1 MSEADSA
8 GGATASG
15 GIDEEEGGDTFSGR
29 LGLIFATIGAAIGTG
44 NIWRFP
50 RMVGAN
56 GGGSFLVPWLIFL
69 FVWSVPLIIAE
80 FAIGKRSRV
89 GTVGSFRIFAGRRFA
104 WMGLWTAWISTAIG
118 FYYAVVTGWCLNYFR
133 LAVSGG
139 LNSSVD
145 TTEVWNNFLAN
156 PGLVIFFQFLAV
168 IITMAAIWKGAKA
181 IEKVNVTLMVSLFI
195 LLFAALIL
203 ALIMDFEDGTLD
215 GFVYMFTIQPEYL
228 VKPETWINGLAQS
241 AWSCSAGMGMAI
253 TYSVYMRKD
262 EDTTLNAATMCLA
275 NNSISIIAGLTV
287 MMAVFSVLAD
297 PLSAVSGGSS
307 AITFLVLPEVFA
319 QAPGGPIVQ
328 VTMVAM
334 FFLALSFAALTSMIS
349 TVELCVRN
357 FVDHGI
363 DRNVAVPATGA
374 AIFLFG
380 LPSAALWILID
391 DSTGVAFPQ
400 FLEVQDHIW
409 GYGLMF
415 SGLFIAYSIWKYGWS
430 RYRVWQDENGLT
442 GFNFRDYLDHG
453 VSSFRDDF
461 INTGDNDWW
470 IGKWWDYI
478 MYLGFP
484 LMFSVLMI
492 SYFGDLLFNVHEP
505 WNPTNPHGISIILLF
520 WGITAGIFIS
530 LNRYVL
536 VNKMVRTGGEGF
548 PLWIIS
554 GDWRL
559 EPRPLYRNVP
569 AGADAAVEML
579 PGGDDPFILHAGD
592 DLPPTFIDDDG
603 KEWQTSGP
611 GGSGGGSVGGGSS
624 ASVIDAE
631 IA

>member
-1 MSEADSA
+1 MSE
-8 GGATASG
+8 
-15 GIDEEEGGDTFSGR
+15 EGSDQFSGR

-69 FVWSVPLIIAE
+69 FLWSVPLIIAE
-80 FAIGKRSRV
+80 FALGKRSRT
-89 GTVGSFRIFAGRRFA
+89 GTVGTFRIFAGNRFA

-118 FYYAVVTGWCLNYFR
+118 FYYAVVTGWCINYFQTAIR
-133 LAVSGG
+133 GG
-139 LNSSVD
+139 LGSEVD
-145 TTEVWNNFLAN
+145 TVEVWNSFLNN
-156 PGLVIFFQFLAV
+156 PLEVVFFQAIAV
-168 IITMAAIWKGAKA
+168 AITMLAIWKGAKA
-181 IEKVNVTLMVSLFI
+181 IEKVNVGLMISLFV
-195 LLFAALIL
+195 LLFAALFL
-203 ALIMDFEDGTLD
+203 AFVMDLDDGSLD
-215 GFVYMFTIQPEYL
+215 GFVYMFSIQPEYL
-228 VKPETWINGLAQS
+228 MQPETWINGLSQS

-287 MMAVFSVLAD
+287 MMAVFAVVDD
-297 PLSAVSGGSS
+297 PLAAVSGGSS

-328 VTMVAM
+328 LTMVTM

-363 DRNVAVPATGA
+363 DRPKAVGFTSI

-380 LPSAALWILID
+380 LPSAGLWILVD
-391 DSTGVAFPQ
+391 DSTGVVFPQ

-415 SGLFIAYSIWKYGWS
+415 SGLFIAYSIWKYGWN
-430 RYRVWQDENGLT
+430 RYRVWQEENDIS
-442 GFNFRDYLDHG
+442 GFDYRDYLDHG

-484 LMFSVLMI
+484 LMFSVLI
-492 SYFGDLLFNVHEP
+492 LSYFGDMLVNVENP
-505 WNPTNPHGISIILLF
+505 WDPSNANGISIILLF
-520 WGITAGIFIS
+520 WGVTAGLFIG
-530 LNRYVL
+530 LNRYIL
-536 VNKMVRTGGEGF
+536 VNRMVPTTDDF
-548 PLWIIS
+548 WLLAILS
-554 GDWRL
+554 GNYRL

-569 AGADAAVEML
+569 EGADVSIETL
-579 PGGDDPFILHAGD
+579 PGGDDPYIVQAGENLPATFVD
-592 DLPPTFIDDDG
+592 DYGETRSHTGATL
-603 KEWQTSGP
+603 
-611 GGSGGGSVGGGSS
+611 
-624 ASVIDAE
+624 DAE
-631 IA
+631 LV

>member
-1 MSEADSA
+1 MA
-8 GGATASG
+8 
-15 GIDEEEGGDTFSGR
+15 EGGSDEFSGR

-69 FVWSVPLIIAE
+69 FLWSVPLIIAE
-80 FAIGKRSRV
+80 FALGKRSRT
-89 GTVGSFRIFAGRRFA
+89 GTVGTFRIFAGKRFA

-118 FYYAVVTGWCLNYFR
+118 FYYAVVTGWCINYFQTAIR
-133 LAVSGG
+133 GG
-139 LNSSVD
+139 LGSEVD
-145 TTEVWNNFLAN
+145 TVEVWNSFLQN
-156 PGLVIFFQFLAV
+156 PMEVVFFQSIAV
-168 IITMAAIWKGAKA
+168 AITMLAIWKGAKA
-181 IEKVNVTLMVSLFI
+181 IEKVNVSLMISLFV
-195 LLFAALIL
+195 LLFAALFL
-203 ALIMDFEDGTLD
+203 SFVMDLEDGSLD
-215 GFVYMFTIQPEYL
+215 GFVYMFSIQPEYL
-228 VKPETWINGLAQS
+228 MQPETWINGLSQS

-287 MMAVFSVLAD
+287 MMAVFAVVDD
-297 PLSAVSGGSS
+297 PLAAVSGGSS

-319 QAPGGPIVQ
+319 QAPGGPVVQ
-328 VTMVAM
+328 LAMVTM

-363 DRNVAVPATGA
+363 ERPQAVGFTSL
-374 AIFLFG
+374 AIFFFG
-380 LPSAALWILID
+380 LPSAATWILVD

-415 SGLFIAYSIWKYGWS
+415 SGLFIAYSIWKYGWN
-430 RYRVWQDENGLT
+430 RYRVWQEENDIT
-442 GFNFRDYLDHG
+442 GFSLQDYLDNG

-484 LMFSVLMI
+484 IMFSVLI
-492 SYFGDLLFNVHEP
+492 LSYFADMLANVDNP
-505 WNPTNPHGISIILLF
+505 WDPTNANGISIILLF
-520 WGITAGIFIS
+520 WGVTAGLFIG
-530 LNRYVL
+530 LNRFIIINRIVPTTGNPWPLAVL
-536 VNKMVRTGGEGF
+536 
-548 PLWIIS
+548 S
-554 GDWRL
+554 GNFTL

-569 AGADAAVEML
+569 EGAEVPIDTL
-579 PGGDDPFILHAGD
+579 PGGDDPFIVEVGEALPESFVD
-592 DLPPTFIDDDG
+592 DYGETRPHT
-603 KEWQTSGP
+603 
-611 GGSGGGSVGGGSS
+611 GSVIEADIGYSYDQ
-624 ASVIDAE
+624 A
-631 IA
+631 

>member
-1 MSEADSA
+1 MSE
-8 GGATASG
+8 GGS
-15 GIDEEEGGDTFSGR
+15 DEFSGR

-69 FVWSVPLIIAE
+69 FLWSVPLIIAE
-80 FAIGKRSRV
+80 FALGKRSRT
-89 GTVGSFRIFAGRRFA
+89 GTVGTFRIFAGRRFA

-118 FYYAVVTGWCLNYFR
+118 FYYAVVTGWCINYFQTAIR
-133 LAVSGG
+133 GG
-139 LNSSVD
+139 LGSEVD
-145 TTEVWNNFLAN
+145 TVEVWNSFLQN
-156 PGLVIFFQFLAV
+156 PLEVIFFQAIAV
-168 IITMAAIWKGAKA
+168 AITMLAIWKGAKA
-181 IEKVNVTLMVSLFI
+181 IEKVNVGLMVSLFI
-195 LLFAALIL
+195 LLFAALFL
-203 ALIMDFEDGTLD
+203 AFVMDLDDGSLD
-215 GFVYMFTIQPEYL
+215 GFVYMFSIQPEYL
-228 VKPETWINGLAQS
+228 MQPETWINGLSQS

-287 MMAVFSVLAD
+287 MMAVFAVVDD
-297 PLSAVSGGSS
+297 PLAAVSGGSS

-328 VTMVAM
+328 LAMVTM

-363 DRNVAVPATGA
+363 DRPQAVGFTSI

-380 LPSAALWILID
+380 LPSAVTWILVD
-391 DSTGVAFPQ
+391 GSTGVAFPQ

-415 SGLFIAYSIWKYGWS
+415 SGLFIAYSIWKYGWN
-430 RYRVWQDENGLT
+430 RYRAWQDENDLS
-442 GFNFRDYLDHG
+442 GFDLQDYLDHG

-484 LMFSVLMI
+484 LMFSVLI
-492 SYFGDLLFNVHEP
+492 LSYFMDMLVNVDNP
-505 WNPTNPHGISIILLF
+505 WDPTNANGISIILLF
-520 WGITAGIFIS
+520 WGITAGLFITFN
-530 LNRYVL
+530 NRML
-536 VNKMVRTGGEGF
+536 VNRMVPTTDD
-548 PLWIIS
+548 PWILAVLS
-554 GDWRL
+554 GNYTL
-559 EPRPLYRNVP
+559 EPRPLFRNVP
-569 AGADAAVEML
+569 EGAQVPIDML
-579 PGGDDPFILHAGD
+579 PGGDDPFVVGVGEALPATFVDDNGETRSHTGAG
-592 DLPPTFIDDDG
+592 L
-603 KEWQTSGP
+603 E
-611 GGSGGGSVGGGSS
+611 
-624 ASVIDAE
+624 AE
-631 IA
+631 LA

>member
-1 MSEADSA
+1 MA
-8 GGATASG
+8 
-15 GIDEEEGGDTFSGR
+15 EGGSDEFSGR

-69 FVWSVPLIIAE
+69 FLWSVPLIIAE
-80 FAIGKRSRV
+80 FALGKRSRT
-89 GTVGSFRIFAGRRFA
+89 GTVGTFRIFAGKRFA

-118 FYYAVVTGWCLNYFR
+118 FYYAVVTGWCINYFQT
-133 LAVSGG
+133 AVRGG
-139 LNSSVD
+139 LGSEVD
-145 TTEVWNNFLAN
+145 TVEVWNSFLQN
-156 PGLVIFFQFLAV
+156 PMEVVFFQAIAV
-168 IITMAAIWKGAKA
+168 AITMLAIWKGAKA
-181 IEKVNVTLMVSLFI
+181 IEKVNVGLMISLFI
-195 LLFAALIL
+195 LLFAALFL
-203 ALIMDFEDGTLD
+203 AFVMDLEDGTLD
-215 GFVYMFTIQPEYL
+215 GFVYMFSIQPEYL
-228 VKPETWINGLAQS
+228 AQPETWINGLSQS

-287 MMAVFSVLAD
+287 MMAVLAVVDD
-297 PLSAVSGGSS
+297 PLAAVSGGSS

-319 QAPGGPIVQ
+319 QAPGGPVVQ
-328 VTMVAM
+328 LAMVTM

-363 DRNVAVPATGA
+363 ERPQAVGFTSL
-374 AIFLFG
+374 AIFFFG
-380 LPSAALWILID
+380 LPSAATWILVD

-415 SGLFIAYSIWKYGWS
+415 SGLFIAYSIWKYGWN
-430 RYRVWQDENGLT
+430 RYRAWQEENDIS
-442 GFNFRDYLDHG
+442 GFSIRDYLDNG

-484 LMFSVLMI
+484 LMFSVLI
-492 SYFGDLLFNVHEP
+492 LSYFADMLANVDNP
-505 WNPTNPHGISIILLF
+505 WDPTNANGISIILLF
-520 WGITAGIFIS
+520 WGITAGLFIG
-530 LNRYVL
+530 LNRFIIINRIVPTSG
-536 VNKMVRTGGEGF
+536 NPW
-548 PLWIIS
+548 PLALLS
-554 GDWRL
+554 GNFTLD
-559 EPRPLYRNVP
+559 PRPLYRNVP
-569 AGADAAVEML
+569 EGAEVPIDTL
-579 PGGDDPFILHAGD
+579 PGGEDPFIVEVGE
-592 DLPPTFIDDDG
+592 DLPETFVDDYG
-603 KEWQTSGP
+603 ETRP
-611 GGSGGGSVGGGSS
+611 HTGS
-624 ASVIDAE
+624 IIEAE
-631 IA
+631 IGYSYDQV

>member
-1 MSEADSA
+1 MQSEGETGS
-8 GGATASG
+8 
-15 GIDEEEGGDTFSGR
+15 DEFSGR

-69 FVWSVPLIIAE
+69 FLWSVPLIIAE
-80 FAIGKRSRV
+80 FALGKRSRT
-89 GTVGSFRIFAGRRFA
+89 GTVGTFRIFAGNRFA

-118 FYYAVVTGWCLNYFR
+118 FYYAVVTGWCINYFQTAIR
-133 LAVSGG
+133 GG
-139 LNSSVD
+139 LGSEVD
-145 TTEVWNNFLAN
+145 TVQVWNDFLQD
-156 PGLVIFFQFLAV
+156 PTQVIFFQSLSV
-168 IITMAAIWKGAKA
+168 LITMAAIWKGAKA
-181 IEKVNVTLMVSLFI
+181 IEKANVTLMVSLFI
-195 LLFAALIL
+195 LLFAALFL
-203 ALIMDFEDGTLD
+203 AFVMDLDDGTLD
-215 GFVYMFTIQPEYL
+215 GFVYMFSIQPEYL
-228 VKPETWINGLAQS
+228 TQPETWINGLSQS

-287 MMAVFSVLAD
+287 MMAVFSVSED
-297 PLSAVSGGSS
+297 PLGAVGGGSS

-319 QAPGGPIVQ
+319 QAPGGPYVQ
-328 VTMVAM
+328 LLMVTM

-363 DRNVAVPATGA
+363 ERKKAVGFTTL

-380 LPSAALWILID
+380 LPSAALWILVD
-391 DSTGVAFPQ
+391 PDTGVAFPQ

-415 SGLFIAYSIWKYGWS
+415 SGLFIAYSIWKYGWN
-430 RYRVWQDENGLT
+430 RYKVWQTENDID
-442 GFNFRDYLDHG
+442 GFSFRDYLDNG

-484 LMFSVLMI
+484 IMFGVLI
-492 SYFGDLLFNVHEP
+492 LSYFSDLIFNVNNP
-505 WNPTNPHGISIILLF
+505 WDPTNADGITIILLF
-520 WGITAGIFIS
+520 WGITAGLFIS
-530 LNRYVL
+530 MNKYIL
-536 VNKMVRTGGEGF
+536 VNRVLSTNGSIW
-548 PLWIIS
+548 PPNW
-554 GDWRL
+554 DL

-569 AGADAAVEML
+569 DGADVSIDTL
-579 PGGDDPFILHAGD
+579 PGGEDPFIV
-592 DLPPTFIDDDG
+592 
-603 KEWQTSGP
+603 E
-611 GGSGGGSVGGGSS
+611 VGSS
-624 ASVIDAE
+624 LPETFVNDYGETQKHTLHTVPWSSQS
-631 IA
+631 

>member
-1 MSEADSA
+1 MQ
-8 GGATASG
+8 SG
-15 GIDEEEGGDTFSGR
+15 GSDEFSGR

-56 GGGSFLVPWLIFL
+56 GGGSFLVPWVIFL
-69 FVWSVPLIIAE
+69 FLWSVPLIIAE
-80 FAIGKRSRV
+80 FALGKRSRT
-89 GTVGSFRIFAGRRFA
+89 GTVGTFRIFAGKRFA

-118 FYYAVVTGWCLNYFR
+118 FYYAVVTGWCLNYFQAAIR
-133 LAVSGG
+133 GG
-139 LNSSVD
+139 LSGDVD
-145 TTEVWNNFLAN
+145 TVEVWNSFLQA
-156 PGLVIFFQFLAV
+156 PEQVIFFQAIAV
-168 IITMAAIWKGAKA
+168 IITLLAIWNGAKA
-181 IEKVNVTLMVSLFI
+181 IEKVNVFLMVSLFV
-195 LLFAALIL
+195 LLFAALFL
-203 ALIMDFEDGTLD
+203 AFVMDLDDGSLD
-215 GFVYMFTIQPEYL
+215 GFVYMFSIQPEYL
-228 VKPETWINGLAQS
+228 AQPETWINGLSQS

-287 MMAVFSVLAD
+287 MMAVFAVVDD

-319 QAPGGPIVQ
+319 QAPGGPVVQ
-328 VTMVAM
+328 LAMVTM

-363 DRNVAVPATGA
+363 ERPQAVGFTTI
-374 AIFLFG
+374 AIFFFG
-380 LPSAALWILID
+380 LPSAMLWIRMD
-391 DSTGVAFPQ
+391 PGTGVAFPQ

-415 SGLFIAYSIWKYGWS
+415 SGLFIAYSIWKYGWN
-430 RYRVWQDENGLT
+430 RYRVWQEDNGEE

-484 LMFSVLMI
+484 LMFGVLML
-492 SYFGDLLFNVHEP
+492 SYFGDLLTNVHDP
-505 WNPTNPHGISIILLF
+505 WNPSNPHGISIILLF
-520 WGITAGIFIS
+520 WGVTAGLFMGMNKYI
-530 LNRYVL
+530 L
-536 VNKMVRTGGEGF
+536 VNRVTSFNGS
-548 PLWIIS
+548 LWPPNW
-554 GDWRL
+554 DL

-569 AGADAAVEML
+569 DGADAPIDTL
-579 PGGDDPFILHAGD
+579 PGGEDPYIVQVGD
-592 DLPPTFIDDDG
+592 SLPPTFVDDYGDTRG
-603 KEWQTSGP
+603 HSG
-611 GGSGGGSVGGGSS
+611 
-624 ASVIDAE
+624 ASLEAE
-631 IA
+631 LA

>member
-1 MSEADSA
+1 MSS
-8 GGATASG
+8 S
-15 GIDEEEGGDTFSGR
+15 DEFSGR

-69 FVWSVPLIIAE
+69 FLWSVPLIIAE
-80 FAIGKRSRV
+80 FALGKRSRT
-89 GTVGSFRIFAGRRFA
+89 GTVGTFRIFAGNRFA

-118 FYYAVVTGWCLNYFR
+118 FYYAVVTGWCINYFQTAIR
-133 LAVSGG
+133 GG
-139 LNSSVD
+139 LGSEVD
-145 TTEVWNNFLAN
+145 TVQVWNDFLQD
-156 PGLVIFFQFLAV
+156 PTQVIFFQSLSV
-168 IITMAAIWKGAKA
+168 LITMAAIWKGAKA

-195 LLFAALIL
+195 LLFAALFL
-203 ALIMDFEDGTLD
+203 SFVMDLDDGTLD
-215 GFVYMFTIQPEYL
+215 GFVYMFSIQPEYL
-228 VKPETWINGLAQS
+228 TQPETWINGLSQS

-287 MMAVFSVLAD
+287 MMAVFSVSDD
-297 PLSAVSGGSS
+297 PLGAVSGGSS

-328 VTMVAM
+328 LLMVTM

-363 DRNVAVPATGA
+363 ERQKAVGFTTL

-380 LPSAALWILID
+380 LPSAALWILVD
-391 DSTGVAFPQ
+391 PDTGVAFPQ

-415 SGLFIAYSIWKYGWS
+415 SGLFIAYSIWKYGWN
-430 RYRVWQDENGLT
+430 RYRAWQIENDIT
-442 GFNFRDYLDHG
+442 GFDFRDYLDNG

-484 LMFSVLMI
+484 IMFSVLI
-492 SYFGDLLFNVHEP
+492 LSYFSDLIFNVANP
-505 WNPTNPHGISIILLF
+505 WDPTNADGITIILLF
-520 WGITAGIFIS
+520 WGITAGLFIS
-530 LNRYVL
+530 MNKYIL
-536 VNKMVRTGGEGF
+536 VNRVLSMNGSIW
-548 PLWIIS
+548 PPSW
-554 GDWRL
+554 DL

-569 AGADAAVEML
+569 EGADVSIDTL
-579 PGGDDPFILHAGD
+579 PGGEDPFIVEVGNSLPETFVNDYGETQTHTLH
-592 DLPPTFIDDDG
+592 L
-603 KEWQTSGP
+603 QS
-611 GGSGGGSVGGGSS
+611 
-624 ASVIDAE
+624 
-631 IA
+631 

>member
-1 MSEADSA
+1 MA
-8 GGATASG
+8 
-15 GIDEEEGGDTFSGR
+15 EGGSDEFSGR

-69 FVWSVPLIIAE
+69 FLWSVPLIIAE
-80 FAIGKRSRV
+80 FALGKRSRT
-89 GTVGSFRIFAGRRFA
+89 GTVGTFRIFAGKRFA

-118 FYYAVVTGWCLNYFR
+118 FYYAVVTGWCINYFQTAIR
-133 LAVSGG
+133 GG
-139 LNSSVD
+139 LGSEVD
-145 TTEVWNNFLAN
+145 TVEVWNSFLQN
-156 PGLVIFFQFLAV
+156 PMEVVFFQSIAV
-168 IITMAAIWKGAKA
+168 AITMLAIWKGAKA
-181 IEKVNVTLMVSLFI
+181 IEKVNVSLMISLFV
-195 LLFAALIL
+195 LLFAALFL
-203 ALIMDFEDGTLD
+203 SFVMDLEDGSLD
-215 GFVYMFTIQPEYL
+215 GFVYMFSIQPEYL
-228 VKPETWINGLAQS
+228 AQPETWINGLSQS

-287 MMAVFSVLAD
+287 MMAVFAVVDD
-297 PLSAVSGGSS
+297 PLAAVSGGSS

-319 QAPGGPIVQ
+319 QAPGGPVVQ
-328 VTMVAM
+328 LAMVTM

-363 DRNVAVPATGA
+363 ERPQAVGFTSL
-374 AIFLFG
+374 AIFFFG
-380 LPSAALWILID
+380 LPSAATWILVD

-415 SGLFIAYSIWKYGWS
+415 SGLFIAYSIWKYGWN
-430 RYRVWQDENGLT
+430 RYRVWQEENDIT
-442 GFNFRDYLDHG
+442 GFSLQDYLENG

-484 LMFSVLMI
+484 IMFSVLI
-492 SYFGDLLFNVHEP
+492 LSYFADMLANVDNP
-505 WNPTNPHGISIILLF
+505 WDPTNANGISIILLF
-520 WGITAGIFIS
+520 WGVTAGLFIG
-530 LNRYVL
+530 LNRFIIINRIVPTTGNPWPLAVL
-536 VNKMVRTGGEGF
+536 
-548 PLWIIS
+548 S
-554 GDWRL
+554 GNFTL

-569 AGADAAVEML
+569 EGAEVPIDTL
-579 PGGDDPFILHAGD
+579 PGGDDPFIVEVGEALPESFVD
-592 DLPPTFIDDDG
+592 DYGETRPHT
-603 KEWQTSGP
+603 
-611 GGSGGGSVGGGSS
+611 GSS
-624 ASVIDAE
+624 IEAE
-631 IA
+631 LA

>member
-1 MSEADSA
+1 MQ
-8 GGATASG
+8 SG
-15 GIDEEEGGDTFSGR
+15 GSDEFSGR

-69 FVWSVPLIIAE
+69 FLWSIPLIIAE
-80 FAIGKRSRV
+80 FALGKRSRV
-89 GTVGSFRIFAGRRFA
+89 GTVGTFRIFAGRRFA

-118 FYYAVVTGWCLNYFR
+118 FYYAVVTGWCINYFQSAIR
-133 LAVSGG
+133 GG
-139 LNSSVD
+139 LSNEVD
-145 TTEVWNNFLAN
+145 TIEVWNNFLQS
-156 PGLVIFFQFLAV
+156 PEQVIFFQALAV
-168 IITMAAIWKGAKA
+168 MITMAAIWKGAKA
-181 IEKVNVTLMVSLFI
+181 IEKANVTLMVSLFV
-195 LLFAALIL
+195 LLFSALFL
-203 ALIMDFEDGTLD
+203 SFVMDIRDGSLD
-215 GFVYMFTIQPEYL
+215 GFVYMFSIQPEYL
-228 VKPETWINGLAQS
+228 LEPETWINGLSQS

-287 MMAVFSVLAD
+287 MMAVFAVVDD

-328 VTMVAM
+328 LLMVTI

-357 FVDHGI
+357 FVDHGYE
-363 DRNVAVPATGA
+363 RSQSVALTSV

-380 LPSAALWILID
+380 LPSAALWIKID
-391 DSTGVAFPQ
+391 ASTGVAFPQ

-430 RYRVWQDENGLT
+430 RYRSWQIENDVDT
-442 GFNFRDYLDHG
+442 FDFRDYLDYG

-470 IGKWWDYI
+470 IGRWWDII

-484 LMFSVLMI
+484 LMFAVLML
-492 SYFGDLLFNVHEP
+492 SYFGDLLANVHDP
-505 WNPTNPHGISIILLF
+505 WNPSNPHGISIILLF
-520 WGITAGIFIS
+520 WGVTAALFI
-530 LNRYVL
+530 
-536 VNKMVRTGGEGF
+536 GF
-548 PLWIIS
+548 NQFLIS
-554 GDWRL
+554 
-559 EPRPLYRNVP
+559 RPLYRNVP
-569 AGADAAVEML
+569 EGAEVPIDML
-579 PGGDDPFILHAGD
+579 PGGDDPLVVSRGEEIPGVASGKKASKRA
-592 DLPPTFIDDDG
+592 DG
-603 KEWQTSGP
+603 SIYE
-611 GGSGGGSVGGGSS
+611 
-624 ASVIDAE
+624 AE
-631 IA
+631 LA

>member
-1 MSEADSA
+1 MEAKGEA
-8 GGATASG
+8 GS
-15 GIDEEEGGDTFSGR
+15 DEFSGR

-69 FVWSVPLIIAE
+69 FLWSVPLIIAE
-80 FAIGKRSRV
+80 FALGKRSRT
-89 GTVGSFRIFAGRRFA
+89 GTVGTFRIFAGNRFA

-118 FYYAVVTGWCLNYFR
+118 FYYAVVTGWCINYFQTAIR
-133 LAVSGG
+133 GG
-139 LNSSVD
+139 LGSEVD
-145 TTEVWNNFLAN
+145 TVQVWNDFLQD
-156 PGLVIFFQFLAV
+156 PSQVIFFQTLSV
-168 IITMAAIWKGAKA
+168 LITMAAIWKGAKA

-195 LLFAALIL
+195 LLFAALFL
-203 ALIMDFEDGTLD
+203 SFVMDLDDGTLD
-215 GFVYMFTIQPEYL
+215 GFVYMFSIQPEYL
-228 VKPETWINGLAQS
+228 TQPETWINGLSQS

-287 MMAVFSVLAD
+287 MMAVFSVSDD
-297 PLSAVSGGSS
+297 PLGAVSGGSS

-319 QAPGGPIVQ
+319 QAPGGPVVQ
-328 VTMVAM
+328 LLMVTM

-363 DRNVAVPATGA
+363 ERQKAVGFTTL

-380 LPSAALWILID
+380 LPSAALWILVD
-391 DSTGVAFPQ
+391 PETGVAFPQ

-415 SGLFIAYSIWKYGWS
+415 SGLFIAYSIWKYGWN
-430 RYRVWQDENGLT
+430 RYRVWQDENDIT
-442 GFNFRDYLDHG
+442 GFSLRDYLDNG

-484 LMFSVLMI
+484 IMFGVLI
-492 SYFGDLLFNVHEP
+492 LSYFSDLILNVSNP
-505 WNPTNPHGISIILLF
+505 WDPTNADGITIILLF
-520 WGITAGIFIS
+520 WGVTAGLFIS
-530 LNRYVL
+530 MNKYIL
-536 VNKMVRTGGEGF
+536 VNRVLSMNGTIW
-548 PLWIIS
+548 PPSW
-554 GDWRL
+554 DL

-569 AGADAAVEML
+569 VGAEVSIDTL
-579 PGGDDPFILHAGD
+579 PGGEDPFIIEVGESLPETYVNEYGETQTHTLHQ
-592 DLPPTFIDDDG
+592 LP
-603 KEWQTSGP
+603 W
-611 GGSGGGSVGGGSS
+611 SS
-624 ASVIDAE
+624 QS
-631 IA
+631 

>member
-1 MSEADSA
+1 MSS
-8 GGATASG
+8 S
-15 GIDEEEGGDTFSGR
+15 DEFSGR
-29 LGLIFATIGAAIGTG
+29 LGLIFATIGAAIGKG

-69 FVWSVPLIIAE
+69 FLWSVPLIIAE
-80 FAIGKRSRV
+80 FALGKRSRT
-89 GTVGSFRIFAGRRFA
+89 GTVGTFRIFAGNRFA

-118 FYYAVVTGWCLNYFR
+118 FYYAVVTGWCINYFQTAIR
-133 LAVSGG
+133 GG
-139 LNSSVD
+139 LGSEVD
-145 TTEVWNNFLAN
+145 TVQVWNDFLQD
-156 PGLVIFFQFLAV
+156 PTQVIFFQSLSV
-168 IITMAAIWKGAKA
+168 LITMAAIWKGAKA

-195 LLFAALIL
+195 LLFAALFL
-203 ALIMDFEDGTLD
+203 SFVMDLDDGTLD
-215 GFVYMFTIQPEYL
+215 GFVYMFSIQPEYL
-228 VKPETWINGLAQS
+228 TQPETWINGLSQS

-287 MMAVFSVLAD
+287 MMAVFSVSDD
-297 PLSAVSGGSS
+297 PLGAVSGGSS

-328 VTMVAM
+328 LLMVTM

-363 DRNVAVPATGA
+363 ERQKAVGFTTL

-380 LPSAALWILID
+380 LPSAALWILVD
-391 DSTGVAFPQ
+391 PDTGVAFPQ

-415 SGLFIAYSIWKYGWS
+415 SGLFIAYSIWKYGWN
-430 RYRVWQDENGLT
+430 RYRAWQSENDIT
-442 GFNFRDYLDHG
+442 GFNFRDYLDNG

-484 LMFSVLMI
+484 IMFSVLI
-492 SYFGDLLFNVHEP
+492 LSYFSDLIFNVANP
-505 WNPTNPHGISIILLF
+505 WDPTNADGITIILLF
-520 WGITAGIFIS
+520 WGITAGLFIS
-530 LNRYVL
+530 MNKYIL
-536 VNKMVRTGGEGF
+536 VNRVLSMNGSIW
-548 PLWIIS
+548 PPSW
-554 GDWRL
+554 DL

-569 AGADAAVEML
+569 EGADVSIDTL
-579 PGGDDPFILHAGD
+579 PGGEDPFIVEVGNSLPETFVNDYGETQTHTLH
-592 DLPPTFIDDDG
+592 L
-603 KEWQTSGP
+603 QS
-611 GGSGGGSVGGGSS
+611 
-624 ASVIDAE
+624 
-631 IA
+631 